1 MAKGGTIEIDVELQG
16 TQNIETQFKNIG
28 DASKGLASTM
38 GNTNEKLGEGI
49 DSLGESFTGLRDSI
63 GELGT
68 GLSNLGKGGSMS
80 FLGLLGPIAGVTTAL
95 FTAYETF
102 KLISGAAQEAE
113 ENEQAMAAAASDLQS
128 KLEALAEKGVIP
140 TTKQLEKFT
149 LATIKSPH

>member
-49 DSLGESFTGLRDSI
+49 DSLGESFTGVRDSI
-63 GELGT
+63 GELGA
-68 GLSNLGKGGSMS
+68 GISNLGKGGAMS

-113 ENEQAMAAAASDLQS
+113 QNELEKLYKET
-128 KLEALAEKGVIP
+128 KLEEEMNLKRE
-140 TTKQLEKFT
+140 
-149 LATIKSPH
+149 S